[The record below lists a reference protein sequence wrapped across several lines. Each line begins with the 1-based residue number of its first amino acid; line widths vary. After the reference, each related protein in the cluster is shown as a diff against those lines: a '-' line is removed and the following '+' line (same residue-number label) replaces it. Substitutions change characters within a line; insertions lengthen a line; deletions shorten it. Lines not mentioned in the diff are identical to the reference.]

1 MRTLTTVFII
11 LATASVSV
19 LASQLRCCAKWS
31 EWLQRKSWN
40 LSPSPPPC
48 PTPLPATQKKKKK
61 KKKRKKKR
69 RRKKTEEECSGA
81 VESCCGW
88 TVPRNMLYCVTQ
100 KLQGYSSRGMSSNN
114 LYREESSV
122 EFKMVSKRSEKI
134 MCSTQSVR
142 SFPGVSE
149 EVSPCD

>member
-1 MRTLTTVFII
+1 MKEIPSKDKKSYDRVYNSSHSFCFSFSKPAQMLCKVVRVIAEEVVKS
-11 LATASVSV
+11 LS
-19 LASQLRCCAKWS
+19 LASPL
-31 EWLQRKSWN
+31 
-40 LSPSPPPC
+40 PP
-48 PTPLPATQKKKKK
+48 PLPATQKKKE
-61 KKKRKKKR
+61 R
-69 RRKKTEEECSGA
+69 RRRKTEEECSGA

-88 TVPRNMLYCVTQ
+88 TVPSNMLYCVTQ